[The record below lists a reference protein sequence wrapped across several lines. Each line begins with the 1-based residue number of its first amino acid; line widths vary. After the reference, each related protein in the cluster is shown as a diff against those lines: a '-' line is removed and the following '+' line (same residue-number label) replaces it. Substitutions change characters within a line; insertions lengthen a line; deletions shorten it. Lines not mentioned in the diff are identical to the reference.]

1 MLLHIAS
8 LTFFWG
14 VLAFSVGVIVKT
26 IKEA

>member
-1 MLLHIAS
+1 MIVHIAC